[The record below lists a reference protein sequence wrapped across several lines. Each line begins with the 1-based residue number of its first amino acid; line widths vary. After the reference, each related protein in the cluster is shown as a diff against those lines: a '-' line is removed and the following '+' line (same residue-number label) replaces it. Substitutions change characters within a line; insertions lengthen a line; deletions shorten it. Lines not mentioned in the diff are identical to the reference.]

1 MYRTFVLGFLFIFFG
16 CYSKKNIELVNYE
29 KIVSHRN
36 KGLAYL
42 EEENFTEAEKEFKEL
57 TFLAP
62 QDPLGYAN
70 LGLTYLKSDGQIN
83 KSEQWLKKAL
93 ELNQKDP
100 EIRILLILYYELN
113 SQDSLAFNI
122 LKESINYSPNH
133 IKTLY
138 KLTEYY
144 LKRND
149 INSKQIAQIYLK
161 KIVELIP
168 ANISAQLKLIEIL
181 LNENKISEATR
192 GLNKISQIFPKLP
205 ENSVEMLENSIR
217 FLNMEDL
224 DQAKTYVMI
233 FENLIRP
240 TSFYKSS
247 LIELKGNVGPVSGS
261 PILRFTKIEPVKK
274 YKKAKD
280 YALSKNKIGLF
291 SSSISFLFIMSLLLF
306 NGYGF
311 IDQLIT
317 SDILKSLLPFNIHSG
332 FAQSGLFFLI
342 LFILNSIISIPFSYY
357 NTFVIEEKFGFN
369 RTTKSTFFLDI
380 LKSFL
385 LSILIGGAL
394 LFLALYLYDNL
405 NDGFWLWLWI
415 GLSFLI
421 IFINMFYADLIVP
434 IFNKLKPLD
443 DGELR
448 QKIEKYSKEVGYL
461 LKNIYVIDGSK
472 RSTKAN
478 AFFSGLGPRKT
489 IALYDTLIEKHTE
502 DELVAVL
509 AHEVGHF
516 KKKHIFSG
524 LIMSIIQI
532 GVMTFFFELCLKLP
546 EISLALGGSEASF
559 HLGLIG
565 FSIIFSPIS
574 MLSGIL
580 MNYISRK
587 NEFEADAYAKETFN
601 GEDLSLAL
609 KKLSVD
615 SLSNIYP
622 HPLYVFFHYSHP
634 PLIQRL
640 RALN

>member
-1 MYRTFVLGFLFIFFG
+1 MATQLWFFI
-16 CYSKKNIELVNYE
+16 
-29 KIVSHRN
+29 IVSLVVFNYLFSNILDYVNHRN
-36 KGLAYL
+36 
-42 EEENFTEAEKEFKEL
+42 
-57 TFLAP
+57 
-62 QDPLGYAN
+62 
-70 LGLTYLKSDGQIN
+70 
-83 KSEQWLKKAL
+83 W
-93 ELNQKDP
+93 KD
-100 EIRILLILYYELN
+100 EI
-113 SQDSLAFNI
+113 
-122 LKESINYSPNH
+122 PN
-133 IKTLY
+133 
-138 KLTEYY
+138 
-144 LKRND
+144 
-149 INSKQIAQIYLK
+149 
-161 KIVELIP
+161 
-168 ANISAQLKLIEIL
+168 
-181 LNENKISEATR
+181 
-192 GLNKISQIFPKLP
+192 
-205 ENSVEMLENSIR
+205 
-217 FLNMEDL
+217 
-224 DQAKTYVMI
+224 
-233 FENLIRP
+233 
-240 TSFYKSS
+240 
-247 LIELKGNVGPVSGS
+247 ELKD
-261 PILRFTKIEPVKK
+261 FYDEEK
-274 YKKAKD
+274 YKTAKN

-291 SSSISFLFIMSLLLF
+291 SSSVSFLFIISLLIF

-311 IDQLIT
+311 IDQLVS
-317 SDILKSLLPFNIHSG
+317 SDILKSFLPFDINSS

-357 NTFVIEEKFGFN
+357 NTFIIEEKFGFN
-369 RTTKSTFFLDI
+369 KTTNSTFFLDI
-380 LKSFL
+380 LKSSL
-385 LSILIGGAL
+385 LSIFIGGAL

-415 GLSFLI
+415 GLSFLM

-565 FSIIFSPIS
+565 FSIVFSPIS

-634 PLIQRL
+634 PLIERL